1 MFVSLRGVVMYVV
14 ERLRISCLVL
24 ELTVGRRNDRSS
36 IQCFFQSLQIMNL
49 CICNLV
55 HLTDEIVA
63 RFCLCAQIKVVL
75 ISLKNNPDVDDRFHS
90 MIFCRPLT

>member
-36 IQCFFQSLQIMNL
+36 IQCFFSKSADYESMHLQP
-49 CICNLV
+49 
-55 HLTDEIVA
+55 
-63 RFCLCAQIKVVL
+63 CA
-75 ISLKNNPDVDDRFHS
+75 FE
-90 MIFCRPLT
+90 

>member
-55 HLTDEIVA
+55 HLNDEIVA
-63 RFCLCAQIKVVL
+63 RF
-75 ISLKNNPDVDDRFHS
+75 
-90 MIFCRPLT
+90 FCVFKSKWC

>member
-49 CICNLV
+49 CMCNLV
-55 HLTDEIVA
+55 HLNNETVA
-63 RFCLCAQIKVVL
+63 RFFFVCSNQ
-75 ISLKNNPDVDDRFHS
+75 SGVDFTQEQSR
-90 MIFCRPLT
+90 RR

>member
-1 MFVSLRGVVMYVV
+1 MIEVQYNV
-14 ERLRISCLVL
+14 
-24 ELTVGRRNDRSS
+24 
-36 IQCFFQSLQIMNL
+36 FFQSLQIMNL

-55 HLTDEIVA
+55 HLNDEIVA
-63 RFCLCAQIKVVL
+63 RFFLCVQIKVVL